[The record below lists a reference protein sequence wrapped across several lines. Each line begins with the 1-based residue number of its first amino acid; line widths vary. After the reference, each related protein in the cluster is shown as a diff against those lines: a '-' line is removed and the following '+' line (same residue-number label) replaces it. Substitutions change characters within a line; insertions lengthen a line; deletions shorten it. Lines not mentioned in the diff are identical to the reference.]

1 MKIKGRLLKSKL
13 LEISFGHYEELC
25 MYKQKGMT
33 FIGTV
38 LTIVAIVIAATVIM
52 RVVPVYLQYYSI
64 IQSID
69 DLNSIPASNLTG
81 DSMQDINELKG
92 ALDKHLDIN
101 GITSLKENQLTI
113 EPLGANKFMI
123 RLKYQVIKPLIYN
136 VSLLFDFNHS
146 EEVVAGSEN

>member
-1 MKIKGRLLKSKL
+1 
-13 LEISFGHYEELC
+13 
-25 MYKQKGMT
+25 MYKQQGMT
-33 FIGTV
+33 FIGTL

-64 IQSID
+64 IKSID

-81 DSMQDINELKG
+81 DSMQDINELRG
-92 ALDKHLDIN
+92 VLDKHLDIN
-101 GITSLKENQLTI
+101 GITSLNENQLTI
-113 EPLGANKFMI
+113 EPIGANKFMV

-136 VSLLFDFNHS
+136 VSLLFDFNHT

>member
-1 MKIKGRLLKSKL
+1 
-13 LEISFGHYEELC
+13 

-33 FIGTV
+33 FVGTV
-38 LTIVAIVIAATVIM
+38 LTIIAIVIAATVIM

-64 IQSID
+64 IKSID

-81 DSMQDINELKG
+81 DSMQDINELKSV
-92 ALDKHLDIN
+92 LDKHLDIN

-123 RLKYQVIKPLIYN
+123 RLKYQVRKPLIYN

>member
-1 MKIKGRLLKSKL
+1 
-13 LEISFGHYEELC
+13 
-25 MYKQKGMT
+25 MYKEKGMT
-33 FIGTV
+33 LIGTV
-38 LTIVAIVIAATVIM
+38 LTIIAIVIAATVIM

-64 IQSID
+64 IKSID
-69 DLNSIPASNLTG
+69 DLNSLPASNLTG

-92 ALDKHLDIN
+92 VLDKHLDIN

>member
-1 MKIKGRLLKSKL
+1 
-13 LEISFGHYEELC
+13 
-25 MYKQKGMT
+25 MT
-33 FIGTV
+33 FVGTV
-38 LTIVAIVIAATVIM
+38 LTIIAIVIAATVIM

-64 IQSID
+64 IKSID

-81 DSMQDINELKG
+81 DSMQDINELKSV
-92 ALDKHLDIN
+92 LDKHLDIN

-123 RLKYQVIKPLIYN
+123 RLKYQVRKPLIYN